1 MCVYIFNQE
10 PEQPE
15 TKDIGIVKEEQAN
28 HQSQESS
35 MQTVITSYT
44 TAEGHVTSES
54 TTKLTDDVNIY
65 EQKTINAR
73 SIEDLEN
80 RDASEITAEQVRHT
94 KQSTDGEIPKSETK
108 GN

>member
-1 MCVYIFNQE
+1 
-10 PEQPE
+10 
-15 TKDIGIVKEEQAN
+15 
-28 HQSQESS
+28 